1 MMVHNLYGRFAGG
14 ARERLKG
21 LSHTRRAQVILY
33 AVTALYMILGLS
45 VGVSAAW
52 SGDRLDVFLGFLLIA
67 GAMGTAA
74 VGSVLFRLIARVA
87 RIGECLTDI
96 QDRLN
101 RIAQAPDSRNTPI
114 REEPSAPLMD
124 LAAVGKGNPAELA
137 AARLDRD
144 ILPRLVTLMEDKP
157 PADGSET
164 KEPQTPDAVSA
175 ELPPQCVR
183 RDEHH
188 NDTCLTAAAVKNLSR
203 EWKMALR
210 NRDLA
215 ACRAVF
221 AAFADTVDPSTL
233 APLKSQLDRLADRT
247 EESLRKAFTDSV
259 HRRDYAGLLM
269 VGERICKLLPDRQV
283 AEEFKHIRL
292 QLMRLRL
299 QKTEGSTPT
308 LRIVQ

>member
-1 MMVHNLYGRFAGG
+1 MAHKLWGRFAGG
-14 ARERLKG
+14 ARERLKSP
-21 LSHTRRAQVILY
+21 SHTRRAHAILY
-33 AVTALYMILGLS
+33 VVTALYMIIGLF

-52 SGDRLDVFLGFLLIA
+52 SGDRLGVFLGFLMIT

-74 VGSVLFRLIARVA
+74 VGSVLFCLVARVA

-101 RIAQAPDSRNTPI
+101 RLARTPDAHDAPI
-114 REEPSAPLMD
+114 CEESSVPLID
-124 LAAVGKGNPAELA
+124 LAAVGKGNPSELA

-144 ILPRLVTLMEDKP
+144 VLPRLVTLMEDKP

-164 KEPQTPDAVSA
+164 KEPQTRDAVSA
-175 ELPPQCVR
+175 ELSPQCVR
-183 RDEHH
+183 REEHR
-188 NDTCLTAAAVKNLSR
+188 NDTHLTAAAVKNLSR
-203 EWKMALR
+203 QWKLALR
-210 NRDLA
+210 NGDLA

-259 HRRDYAGLLM
+259 HRRDYAGVLM
-269 VGERICKLLPDRQV
+269 VGERICKLLPDRQI
-283 AEEFKHIRL
+283 AEEFKRIRP
-292 QLMRLRL
+292 QLMRRRP